1 MDPLNLD
8 NLTDLNDPLLSD
20 LASFDT
26 FTDLF
31 DFNNLTDES
40 NTTDHVQTQG
50 LVTQNT
56 LFNDQ
61 ISLDDLLK
69 ISSDLD
75 QTHSN
80 NTHYSF
86 NSTSSSNFS
95 PLSEPFSSPEM
106 IDQTGLVQQ
115 QSPVSV
121 VFSESEINGA
131 KVTKE
136 LVFNFEDQCKSFLE
150 ENYDFVGEK
159 MEVIVDKNTSVD
171 MEENSDD
178 DSDDSESIK
187 MEKFKLTAEEKL
199 VFLKEGYKLPTHLPL
214 TKSEEKLLKL
224 VRRKIRNKKSAHTS
238 RERKKKYVTG
248 LEKRVEYCTK
258 MNDELLLEN
267 KLLKSQKTKLV
278 TKLKNMQQ
286 LMNEM
291 FTKHKKSSTAVL
303 FVSFFITFCIYPYAE
318 PIGQEV
324 YQSQHTSLPFKG
336 YSRTLLSNNMSSAYD
351 MNLSSS
357 FEKLYDYYKDRYDL

>member
-214 TKSEEKLLKL
+214 TK
-224 VRRKIRNKKSAHTS
+224 
-238 RERKKKYVTG
+238 
-248 LEKRVEYCTK
+248 
-258 MNDELLLEN
+258 
-267 KLLKSQKTKLV
+267 
-278 TKLKNMQQ
+278 
-286 LMNEM
+286 
-291 FTKHKKSSTAVL
+291 VL
-303 FVSFFITFCIYPYAE
+303 FKIFSLFFFLSELFI
-318 PIGQEV
+318 Q
-324 YQSQHTSLPFKG
+324 
-336 YSRTLLSNNMSSAYD
+336 TLFFGNWSY
-351 MNLSSS
+351 
-357 FEKLYDYYKDRYDL
+357 